1 MTKTT
6 KKTNSHQGDNGHTL
20 FKYTGR
26 VQLIGHSGRQSRTRQ
41 TITPGKIHQGHAG
54 NYRIKLRETV
64 VILNVSVLVDMLAA
78 VVTMVTAKA
87 V

>member
-26 VQLIGHSGRQSRTRQ
+26 VQLIGHSGRQSRTWQ
-41 TITPGKIHQGHAG
+41 TITQKYTKATQ
-54 NYRIKLRETV
+54 ET
-64 VILNVSVLVDMLAA
+64 
-78 VVTMVTAKA
+78 TE
-87 V
+87 